1 MEVSPETRMG
11 AVELTVADLDRTLDY
26 WTSQIGLRV
35 LSREN
40 GRASLG
46 TDTEV
51 LRFVEEPGARPDT
64 GHTGLYHVALL
75 VPGRQR
81 LPRPRQP
88 GVIVISQLPKAS
100 TSTFL

>member
-1 MEVSPETRMG
+1 MEVAPETRMG

-51 LRFVEEPGARPDT
+51 LRFV
-64 GHTGLYHVALL
+64 
-75 VPGRQR
+75 
-81 LPRPRQP
+81 
-88 GVIVISQLPKAS
+88 
-100 TSTFL
+100 